1 MVAQVVFCQNLCLWL
16 FIGQEN
22 VLKSFWWLKD
32 TAETWCPCLFP
43 IFTMIFVILATL
55 SQDRKS
61 THDKTLPQGFTKK
74 MGQLDI
80 AFQIWCSVDIFKTKL
95 GTCDKALAIYKCR
108 LLMQTWLLRCAIKA
122 YYKSWVTNW
131 ASGHKLTQKNW
142 TNVFSGPKTSIMQL
156 SSCDTGV
163 QKFDERKSQN
173 SILSL
178 LMVIFIVRN

>member
-1 MVAQVVFCQNLCLWL
+1 MHVLSSCDIMVAQVVFCQNLCLWL

-32 TAETWCPCLFP
+32 TAETCCPCLFP

-80 AFQIWCSVDIFKTKL
+80 AFQIWCSVDIFKTKYNKNKVL
-95 GTCDKALAIYKCR
+95 EQFFWPLYQIQKKNLAPNKV
-108 LLMQTWLLRCAIKA
+108 L
-122 YYKSWVTNW
+122 VTK
-131 ASGHKLTQKNW
+131 HYQF
-142 TNVFSGPKTSIMQL
+142 TNVDFW
-156 SSCDTGV
+156 C
-163 QKFDERKSQN
+163 KFDSWDEQ
-173 SILSL
+173 
-178 LMVIFIVRN
+178 